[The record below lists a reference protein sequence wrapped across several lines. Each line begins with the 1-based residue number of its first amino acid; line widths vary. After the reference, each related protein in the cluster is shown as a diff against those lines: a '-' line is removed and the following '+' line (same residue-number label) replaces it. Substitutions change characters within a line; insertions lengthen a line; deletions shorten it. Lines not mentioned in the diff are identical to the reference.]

1 MKKLI
6 SVLLMLALMMSASAF
21 AEGTLVSTPAEV
33 GSAEV
38 TRDSVIIQDLYN
50 YTGNLVSYDKI
61 DSRDDGTTYRKFRG
75 EDAYKLIDEYVKT
88 LCSGNYNLKLVDSHY
103 ESYKSGDVFFSY
115 AMDYTGSG
123 RLSGEKEEMN
133 FVDGVYGDVT
143 IWGSKKYSNY
153 EGYVVIRRGLE
164 FGDLGLRAGG
174 KKESTA
180 LPGESI
186 AADLYRLDDGTYKTG
201 DGRFHV
207 SVGEAAVYA
216 DGKMFTT
223 DASLTRNQEKNR
235 EELRIY
241 NFYRTD
247 SILLTVP
254 YNSVLTGDIL
264 DRRAIGLNEKG
275 GYEKYS
281 NDMEDFL
288 GWTFSNKILGVSHD
302 GDYLFFYTDD
312 YNDFDT
318 AAVRVMYWD
327 PKADVAVFY
336 IYASFDSAPYEYEA
350 LAAVSLGL
358 TPEGNGA
365 DKVFTVREGKSID
378 ITFDETEYMPSYE
391 LFTWEIMEGSSL
403 IELTGTR
410 SQTCTLKAYDSG
422 KVRLKVTYEYG
433 AEGSNVLTGSKE
445 TKFLSKTREYVVNID
460 E

>member
-1 MKKLI
+1 MKKLFAF
-6 SVLLMLALMMSASAF
+6 LLMLSLLTGSCAF
-21 AEGTLVSTPAEV
+21 AEGTLVSTPAEIS
-33 GSAEV
+33 GAEV
-38 TRDSVIIQDLYN
+38 TKDSVVIQDLYS
-50 YTGNLVSYDKI
+50 YTGNVVSYDKI
-61 DSRDDGTTYRKFRG
+61 DSRDDGTTYRKYRG
-75 EDAYKLIDEYVKT
+75 EAAYELIDEYVKAV
-88 LCSGNYNLKLVDSHY
+88 CAGNYNLKLVDSY
-103 ESYKSGDVFFSY
+103 YKAYSSNDVFFSY
-115 AMDYTGSG
+115 ALDYTGTG
-123 RLSGEKEEMN
+123 RLSGQKEEMN

-143 IWGSKKYSNY
+143 IYGTKKYSNY
-153 EGYVVIRRGLE
+153 EGYIVIRKGLE

-180 LPGESI
+180 LPGESLG
-186 AADLYRLDDGTYKTG
+186 ADLYRLDDGTYKTG

-207 SVGEAAVYA
+207 AVGEAAVCA
-216 DGKMFTT
+216 DGKMYTT
-223 DASLTRNQEKNR
+223 DATLTRNQEKNR

-241 NFYRTD
+241 NFYRND

-264 DRRAIGLNEKG
+264 DRRTIGLNEKG
-275 GYEKYS
+275 GYEDYS

-302 GDYLFFYTDD
+302 GDYLFLYTDD
-312 YNDFDT
+312 HNDFDT
-318 AAVRVMYWD
+318 AVVRVMYWD
-327 PKADVAVFY
+327 PKADAAVFY

-350 LAAVSLGL
+350 VAAVSLGL
-358 TPEGNGA
+358 TPEGNNA
-365 DKVFTVREGKSID
+365 DKVFTVKKGRSID
-378 ITFDETEYMPSYE
+378 ISFDETEYLPSYE

-433 AEGSNVLTGSKE
+433 AEGTNVLTGSKE